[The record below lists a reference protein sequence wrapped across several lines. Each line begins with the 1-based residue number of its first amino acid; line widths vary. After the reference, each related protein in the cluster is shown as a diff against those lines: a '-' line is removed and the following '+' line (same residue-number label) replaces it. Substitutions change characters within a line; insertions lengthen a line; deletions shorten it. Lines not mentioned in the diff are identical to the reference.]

1 MPITCPIQFPRLS
14 QSEMAKLD
22 YEVMSHAF
30 AAHQQLGCLCDESVY
45 HHSMEERLREAGFSV
60 ESELPVTLTFRNFI
74 TRLSLDLVVN
84 CRAIYDFKTVSAL
97 TPANFTQLLNYLFVT
112 NAARGKLI
120 NFRPAS
126 VESQFVNSALDDT
139 QRRRFDTDT
148 QDWRGPDEFRKMV
161 EELLAD
167 WGTGLDQS
175 LYTQA
180 LVHCLGGE
188 ESVTRQLPMQLG
200 GVPLGNQ
207 RFHLVN
213 DETAF
218 HITTLQDDLG
228 AHHPL
233 QLRKLMVP
241 SPLKALLWI
250 NIARHQLTLSTIAE

>member
-1 MPITCPIQFPRLS
+1 
-14 QSEMAKLD
+14 MAELD
-22 YEVMSHAF
+22 YEVMRYAF

-45 HHSMEERLREAGFSV
+45 HHIMEQRLRDAGFGV

-74 TRLSLDLVVN
+74 KTLYLDLVVN
-84 CRAIYDFKTVSAL
+84 RSAIYEFKAVSAL
-97 TPANFTQLLNYLFVT
+97 TPSHFTQLLNYLFVS

-139 QRRRFDTDT
+139 QRRHFDTDT
-148 QDWRGPDEFRKMV
+148 ENWRGPDEFRRMIT
-161 EELLAD
+161 ELLAD

-180 LVHCLGGE
+180 VVHCFGGE
-188 ESVTRQLPMQLG
+188 EAVTRQLPMRLG
-200 GVPLGNQ
+200 GVSLGNQ

-218 HITTLQDDLG
+218 HITTFQEELG
-228 AHHPL
+228 GHHSL
-233 QLRKLMVP
+233 QLRKLMAP
-241 SPLKALLWI
+241 SPLKALHWV
-250 NIARHQLTLSTIAE
+250 NIARHQLTLSTIAP

>member
-1 MPITCPIQFPRLS
+1 
-14 QSEMAKLD
+14 
-22 YEVMSHAF
+22 
-30 AAHQQLGCLCDESVY
+30 
-45 HHSMEERLREAGFSV
+45 
-60 ESELPVTLTFRNFI
+60 
-74 TRLSLDLVVN
+74 
-84 CRAIYDFKTVSAL
+84 
-97 TPANFTQLLNYLFVT
+97 
-112 NAARGKLI
+112 
-120 NFRPAS
+120 
-126 VESQFVNSALDDT
+126 
-139 QRRRFDTDT
+139 
-148 QDWRGPDEFRKMV
+148 MV

-167 WGTGLDQS
+167 WGTGLDQL

-218 HITTLQDDLG
+218 HITTFQDKLG

-233 QLRKLMVP
+233 QLRKLMAP

-250 NIARHQLTLSTIAE
+250 NIARHQLTLSPDYSSRSAMR